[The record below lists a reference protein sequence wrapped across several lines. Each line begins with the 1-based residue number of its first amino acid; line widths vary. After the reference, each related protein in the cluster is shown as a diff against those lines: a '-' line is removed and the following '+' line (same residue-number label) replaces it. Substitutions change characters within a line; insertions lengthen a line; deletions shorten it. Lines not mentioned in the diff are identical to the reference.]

1 MDIIELATEVGA
13 VIGIVV
19 LCYVIGMALK
29 AWDTFDDRKIPVLMI
44 AFGGAMGAIIYFV
57 EPSMLVNVGG
67 IISAIIKG
75 VVSGLCAT
83 GINQVYKQARKGD
96 VE

>member
-1 MDIIELATEVGA
+1 MDILDIIAEVGI

-19 LCYVIGMALK
+19 LCYLIGMGLK
-29 AWDTFDDRKIPVLMI
+29 AWDKFDDRKIPFLM
-44 AFGGAMGAIIYFV
+44 AVCGGLIGVIVYFV
-57 EPSMLVNVGG
+57 EPSMLGDIGG

-83 GINQVYKQARKGD
+83 GVNQIYKQAKKGD
-96 VE
+96 FE